1 MPSQKIMIVDDERLV
16 RWSLRQKCEEWGY
29 QVVEADAGEPGLK
42 LAQRESPDLVLLDVR
57 MPDLTGIEVLDQLKK
72 NGDARAVIMI
82 TADPQLDDV
91 KAALKLGAYD
101 FIGKPVDFDEL
112 HITIKNALEATSLR
126 TEVQQLRGEVRRVGG
141 YHDVVSVSAK
151 MTELMNFVRKVAA
164 SEATTILIQGESGT
178 GKDLIAKAIHYES
191 TRQEKPFVAI
201 NCSAIPETLME
212 AELFGHE
219 KGAFTD
225 AKQMKKG
232 LFEAADGGTLFL
244 DEIGELSPLLQAKLL
259 RVLEDQVIR
268 RVGGIRDMQV
278 DVRVIAASNRDLEK
292 AVRDG
297 QFRQDLYY
305 RLAIIAIFIPPLRD
319 HKEDILPLVDFFI
332 DRYNRRFKKSIR
344 GITEETRRLIFSHN
358 WPGNIRELKN
368 TIERGMILEDEP
380 YLRPVYLPFSVGESG
395 GRTVFER
402 TSPAD
407 GGQTLPNGRTL
418 PRLYIPEGGT
428 SLEEVEHSMVE
439 LAMRQANGN
448 QTHAA
453 KLLDISRDA
462 LRYKLKK
469 FGLIRGDDEASQTS
483 TLEEQ

>member
-1 MPSQKIMIVDDERLV
+1 MSAEKIMVVDDERLV

-29 QVVEADAGEPGLK
+29 LVIEAEAGETALL

-57 MPDLTGIEVLDQLKK
+57 LPDLTGIEVLDRLKK
-72 NGDARAVIMI
+72 SGDVRAIVMI

-101 FIGKPVDFDEL
+101 FVGKPIEFDEL
-112 HITIKNALEATSLR
+112 RIVIQNALEETSLR
-126 TEVQQLRGEVRRVGG
+126 NQVQALRGEVRRGVG
-141 YHDVVSVSAK
+141 YDSVVSVSPK
-151 MTELMNFVRKVAA
+151 MTELMNFVRKVA
-164 SEATTILIQGESGT
+164 SCEATTILVQGESGT
-178 GKDLIAKAIHYES
+178 GKDLIAKTIHSES
-191 TRQEKPFVAI
+191 SRRERPFVPI

-244 DEIGELSPLLQAKLL
+244 DEIGELTPLLQAKLL

-292 AVRDG
+292 AVREG

-319 HKEDILPLVDFFI
+319 RKEDVLPLVDFFI
-332 DRYNRRFKKSIR
+332 ERYNRRFKKSIR
-344 GITEETRRLIFSHN
+344 GITDDTRALLLSHN
-358 WPGNIRELKN
+358 WPGNVRELRN
-368 TIERGMILEDEP
+368 TIERGMILEEEP
-380 YLRPVYLPFSVGESG
+380 FLRPVYLPFSVGESG
-395 GRTVFER
+395 GRTLFER
-402 TSPAD
+402 TSPAN
-407 GGQTLPNGRTL
+407 GGRSLPNGRTL

-439 LAMRQANGN
+439 LAMSQANGN
-448 QTHAA
+448 QTNAA

-469 FGLIRGDDEASQTS
+469 FGMVHGD
-483 TLEEQ
+483 EEG